1 MSRTTRLLAAL
12 AVLAT
17 PVVAAAQSSDA
28 IIQKE
33 GASPLATAITFPL
46 ARDLTYRVAW
56 GVNVGP
62 EAADGVVEG
71 FRRPANFLFLSD
83 RNGLARSN
91 VKLAVVVYGTATQS
105 LLRNEAYK
113 AAKGTDNGSIP
124 LLEALDAAGVQV
136 IVCGE
141 ALVKRKIANADLLP
155 FVKVA
160 PTAMM
165 ALATLHAQGYQTFQ
179 P

>member
-1 MSRTTRLLAAL
+1 MHAITRVLVLGPAL
-12 AVLAT
+12 ALPIALR
-17 PVVAAAQSSDA
+17 AQSADA

-33 GASPLATAITFPL
+33 GASPLAAVVTFPV
-46 ARDLTYRVAW
+46 AKDLTYRIAW
-56 GVNVGP
+56 GVTAGP
-62 EAADGVVEG
+62 AVAEGVAEG
-71 FRRPANFLFLSD
+71 FRKPANFLFLAD
-83 RNGLARSN
+83 RNGLPRTN
-91 VKLAVVVYGTATQS
+91 VKLAIVVSGTATHS

-113 AAKGTDNGSIP
+113 AVKGTDNASIP

-141 ALVKRKIANADLLP
+141 ALVKRGIAAGDLLP

-160 PTAMM
+160 PTATM
-165 ALATLHAQGYQTFQ
+165 ALATLHAQGYATW